1 MFLAAG
7 CGSQDESVFLHCT
20 VPHLYSSL
28 ADRPFSTSSHFRF
41 RICSRGFVG
50 ISHPLVGR
58 LCEKVPIESVNMC
71 VFSGFF
77 VFQANFGPSFGHRI
91 SDLQEVPN
99 PLFHCFL
106 QWICNTS
113 EVGVLKRT
121 RGFRSAG
128 LFMINSSKMG
138 PLTCIGHRENQ
149 KSPHQV
155 SARLHGCYWTHQSL
169 ELVQANLH

>member
-1 MFLAAG
+1 M
-7 CGSQDESVFLHCT
+7 
-20 VPHLYSSL
+20 
-28 ADRPFSTSSHFRF
+28 
-41 RICSRGFVG
+41 G

-77 VFQANFGPSFGHRI
+77 VFQANFAPSFGHRI

-128 LFMINSSKMG
+128 KFMMAYAMTAS
-138 PLTCIGHRENQ
+138 EN
-149 KSPHQV
+149 HQV
-155 SARLHGCYWTHQSL
+155 VLLCKMLTTKTTVQHQREEETNSRAGIGIYWNGEGKRTSNP
-169 ELVQANLH
+169 VT

>member
-1 MFLAAG
+1 
-7 CGSQDESVFLHCT
+7 
-20 VPHLYSSL
+20 
-28 ADRPFSTSSHFRF
+28 
-41 RICSRGFVG
+41 
-50 ISHPLVGR
+50 
-58 LCEKVPIESVNMC
+58 MC

-113 EVGVLKRT
+113 EVGVRKRT

-128 LFMINSSKMG
+128 LFMPFIFFVSSELALMHIIT
-138 PLTCIGHRENQ
+138 LM
-149 KSPHQV
+149 SPGKGGIV
-155 SARLHGCYWTHQSL
+155 YIILGFERTFF
-169 ELVQANLH
+169 

>member
-1 MFLAAG
+1 MAAFTMHFMFFKPVSSGGMFWNVCARINCFLLLAAALRMNQFF
-7 CGSQDESVFLHCT
+7 CIALCLTYILLTYIHSDSLHVACT
-20 VPHLYSSL
+20 LSWT
-28 ADRPFSTSSHFRF
+28 DRR
-41 RICSRGFVG
+41 
-50 ISHPLVGR
+50 
-58 LCEKVPIESVNMC
+58 CEKVPIESVNMC

-128 LFMINSSKMG
+128 MFVIVAIHIRSG
-138 PLTCIGHRENQ
+138 C
-149 KSPHQV
+149 V
-155 SARLHGCYWTHQSL
+155 SI
-169 ELVQANLH
+169 ELSNRSFW

>member
-77 VFQANFGPSFGHRI
+77 VFQANFAPSFGHRI

-113 EVGVLKRT
+113 EVGVLKRP

-128 LFMINSSKMG
+128 LFMSGWNNGILRLLG
-138 PLTCIGHRENQ
+138 
-149 KSPHQV
+149 SPDPTGSCRDGV
-155 SARLHGCYWTHQSL
+155 FSDATNNESPRTRPDPFLS
-169 ELVQANLH
+169 